1 MSTFT
6 AVGPALDLDG
16 PLPVAPE
23 HSLLETRIRRRTE
36 DGGFAFRSV
45 IVERDPTRVLNGVN
59 VWGYPTGCSELWEPC
74 SDGTYRTK
82 SEESEQPTPRF
93 DAFVVYKPIQCS
105 GIGLDNAYAAELNE
119 RISMVLDA
127 TASASVEQALAQGI
141 DGSNNPFVGDTNVS
155 DLTPTPGTAV
165 SPGVGLSILENAV
178 GSTCREGMIGATPAT
193 IAALQAF
200 PINTGDTMNRL
211 ITANGTPV
219 YSADGLIDVDTADLP
234 ATTGTEDW
242 MIAHGP
248 VNVYMGPTVT
258 QNVRSSLDRSD
269 NSLVFR
275 AERYVLAIW
284 DTALQAAVLVDWAS

>member
-23 HSLLETRIRRRTE
+23 HSLLETMVRTP
-36 DGGFAFRSV
+36 DGLRSV
-45 IVERDPTRVLNGVN
+45 IVERDATRVLNGVN
-59 VWGYPTGCSELWEPC
+59 VWGYPTGCSDLWEPC

-93 DAFVVYKPIQCS
+93 DSYAVYKPLTCS
-105 GIGLDNAYAAELNE
+105 GIGLSNARADELND
-119 RISMVLDA
+119 RISLVLDA
-127 TASASVEQALAQGI
+127 TVSAGVELALAGGV
-141 DGSNNPFVGDTNVS
+141 DGSNNPFVGDGNVD

-165 SPGVGLSILENAV
+165 SVGVGLSILENAI
-178 GSTCREGMIGATPAT
+178 GSTCRDGMIGATPAS

-200 PINTGDTMNRL
+200 PINTGDTSSRL

-219 YSADGLIDVDTADLP
+219 YSADGLIDIDTTDLP

-248 VNVYMGPTVT
+248 VAIYMGPTVT
-258 QNVRSSLDRSD
+258 QNVRTSLDRSD
-269 NSLVFR
+269 NTLVFR
-275 AERYVLAIW
+275 AERYVLSVW
-284 DTALQAAVLVDWAS
+284 DTALQVAVLVDWAS